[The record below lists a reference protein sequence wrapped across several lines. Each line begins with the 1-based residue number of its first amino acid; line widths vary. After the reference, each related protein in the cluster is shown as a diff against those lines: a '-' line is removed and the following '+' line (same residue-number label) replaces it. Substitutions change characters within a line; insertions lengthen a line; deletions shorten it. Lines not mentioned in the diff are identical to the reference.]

1 MNQLTNRLNL
11 PAILVKAVQNDSYS
25 MGSADYSTTGLL
37 KPPRIAQL
45 SRMHG
50 KDLTE
55 DVSDR
60 IWSLF
65 GQVTHSIIERAAS
78 DELVEKRLFM
88 EVSGKTVSGQI
99 DLYQGDTIWDWK
111 TTSIYSG
118 KDGPKEEWVQ
128 QANIN
133 RLICAKNGI
142 EVKKLVYVALYRD
155 WSKMAAE
162 RKGEEY
168 PQSQVEIFN
177 LPVWLL
183 EKTEQFVIDRIA
195 LHEAAKVEPPLC
207 SDDDRWAKPE
217 KWALMKKGQKRAVK
231 LYDTELQAEAARL
244 NSEVSVSCEGRE
256 MKITAPKKHYIE
268 HRPGENTR
276 CLYYCPVSKYCSQFR
291 NLMQEAA

>member
-11 PAILVKAVQNDSYS
+11 PAILVKAVQNDTYTGDKVS
-25 MGSADYSTTGLL
+25 DYSTTGLL
-37 KPPRIAQL
+37 RPPRIVQL
-45 SRMHG
+45 SRMH
-50 KDLTE
+50 KDKITE

-111 TTSIYSG
+111 TTSIYSA

-162 RKGEEY
+162 RKGEDY
-168 PQSQVEIFN
+168 PQSQIEIFP
-177 LPVWLL
+177 LPLWPHGVTEAFVMERIHLH
-183 EKTEQFVIDRIA
+183 EQAKTE
-195 LHEAAKVEPPLC
+195 LPEC
-207 SDDDRWAKPE
+207 SEKDRWAKPE
-217 KWALMKKGQKRAVK
+217 KWALMKRGQKRAVK
-231 LYDTELQAEAARL
+231 LYDTEAQAVAAKY
-244 NSEVSVSCEGRE
+244 NSDLGDDTSKTKS
-256 MKITAPKKHYIE
+256 KYHIE

-276 CLYYCPVSKYCSQFR
+276 CLYYCPVSKYCTQFR
-291 NLMQEAA
+291 EMTMDAAA